1 MDIIQSIVLGIVQGL
16 GEFLP
21 ISSSGHLIAVPWLL
35 GWREHTLSFDVMLHA
50 GTLFAVVIYFWKDW
64 INLLREGF
72 LSLKERS
79 LKGAPERRLF
89 WYIVVASMP
98 GAIIG
103 KLLEEKAETIF
114 RNPLLIASTMGGFA
128 IIFYLIDRF
137 SKKTRGLNTLNLTDS
152 ILIGVSQAL
161 AIVPGISRSG
171 ITIACGL
178 GLRLNREASTKFSFL
193 LSAPIIFGATALKIK
208 DIFVLAN
215 DGQQNISLLL
225 GFIVSAVTGF
235 LAIHYLLGYVRR
247 HTFNLFVIYR
257 IIFSI
262 IILSVFLFRI

>member
-1 MDIIQSIVLGIVQGL
+1 MNIVQSIVLGIVQGL

-21 ISSSGHLIAVPWLL
+21 ISSSGHLIVIPWLL
-35 GWREHTLSFDVMLHA
+35 GWREHSLSFDVMLHA
-50 GTLFAVVIYFWKDW
+50 GTLFAVVIYFWRDW
-64 INLLREGF
+64 IVLLGQGF

-89 WYIVVASMP
+89 WYIVVASVP

-103 KLLEEKAETIF
+103 KLFEEKAETVF
-114 RNPLLIASTMGGFA
+114 RNPLLIAGTMGGFA

-137 SKKTRGLNTLNLTDS
+137 SKRTKNLEALNLKDS
-152 ILIGVSQAL
+152 ILIGISQAL

-178 GLRLNREASTKFSFL
+178 GLNLNRESSARFSFL
-193 LSAPIIFGATALKIK
+193 LSTPIIFGATILKIK

-215 DGQQNISLLL
+215 GQQGISLLF

-235 LAIHYLLGYVRR
+235 LAIHYLLGYVKR

-262 IILSVFLFRI
+262 IILAVWIGLK

>member
-1 MDIIQSIVLGIVQGL
+1 MNVIQSIVLGVVQGL

-21 ISSSGHLIAVPWLL
+21 ISSSGHLIVIPWLL

-64 INLLREGF
+64 VNLLREGL
-72 LSLKERS
+72 LSLRERS
-79 LKGAPERRLF
+79 LRGVAERRLL
-89 WYIVVASMP
+89 WYIIVASVP

-103 KLLEEKAETIF
+103 KLLEEKAETVF
-114 RNPLLIASTMGGFA
+114 RNPLLIAGTMGGFA
-128 IIFYLIDRF
+128 VIFYLIDRF
-137 SKKTRGLNTLNLTDS
+137 SRRTRGLNALNIMDS

-178 GLRLNREASTKFSFL
+178 GLKLNREASAKFSFL
-193 LSAPIIFGATALKIK
+193 LSTPIIFGATVLKIK
-208 DIFVLAN
+208 DMFVLAS
-215 DGQQNISLLL
+215 GQQIISLLL
-225 GFIVSAVTGF
+225 GFIASAVTGF
-235 LAIHYLLGYVRR
+235 FAIHYLLSYVRK

-257 IIFSI
+257 IIFSA
-262 IILSVFLFRI
+262 IILSVFLFRK